1 MFNKT
6 QKTAACFNKK
16 PPKPVVNRKF
26 LTVNESKLQFGNVEA
41 SALYH

>member
-6 QKTAACFNKK
+6 QKNAACFNKK
-16 PPKPVVNRKF
+16 PLKPVVNRKI
-26 LTVNESKLQFGNVEA
+26 LTVNESKLQFGSVEA